1 MQSNEG
7 LSEGEAKAL
16 ARIIFD
22 CSQGMLYLTK
32 KQFEN
37 IAIDT
42 DPENSP
48 PIRDWSRELYLN
60 EVLEAFQL
68 NSATRYVGN
77 VVKRFRD
84 VLASAIDDRIL
95 SESGAGDWHKR
106 IRAVVGRV
114 NRVLKPR
121 KIRLS
126 EKGEVMTEAP
136 YIRDEIIR
144 DYVFDGLGRWA
155 LDDIRR
161 LLENAEEH
169 FAGGPTN
176 PLRYNDCA
184 SNAAKAVEGVLR
196 KALIEA
202 SSTAGHPD
210 PSGKLKTMMKNAIR
224 ELENLGFWPDRA
236 VKEAVDNYRQF
247 LRNKAQHYD
256 PAGLDIR
263 MRGFDR
269 PTAFFA
275 LWEAIALVGTIL
287 ETLDG
292 L

>member
-7 LSEGEAKAL
+7 LSEGVARAL

-22 CSQGMLYLTK
+22 CSQGPLYLTK

-37 IAIDT
+37 VAIDT

-48 PIRDWSRELYLN
+48 AIRDVSRELYLN
-60 EVLEAFQL
+60 DILGAFHL
-68 NSATRYVGN
+68 NSAIRFLGN
-77 VVKRFRD
+77 VVKRFRGE
-84 VLASAIDDRIL
+84 LAVATSDRML
-95 SESGAGDWHKR
+95 SESAAAAGNKR
-106 IRAVVGRV
+106 IQAAVGRI
-114 NRVLKPR
+114 NRILKPR
-121 KIRLS
+121 RIRISEEGEVLS
-126 EKGEVMTEAP
+126 ESP
-136 YIRDEIIR
+136 YVRDEIIR
-144 DYVFDGLGRWA
+144 EYVFDGLGRWA
-155 LDDIRR
+155 LGDIRR

-169 FAGGPTN
+169 FASGPAS

-184 SNAAKAVEGVLR
+184 SNAAKALEGALR

-202 SSTAGHPD
+202 SSARGHPD
-210 PSGKLKTMMKNAIR
+210 PSSKLKTMMKSAIR
-224 ELENLGFWPDRA
+224 ELDDLGFWPDRA
-236 VKEAVDNYRQF
+236 VKEAADNYREF

-256 PAGLDIR
+256 TGGVDIR

-275 LWEAIALVGTIL
+275 LWEAIAIIGTIL
-287 ETLDG
+287 ETLDE

>member
-1 MQSNEG
+1 M
-7 LSEGEAKAL
+7 

-121 KIRLS
+121 RIRLS

-210 PSGKLKTMMKNAIR
+210 PSCKLKTMMKNAIR